1 MIDFELYKSNK
12 KYIFI
17 SIIIIIFVVF
27 FNILINNKRFYV
39 SELDNRK
46 NKINK
51 LVINEIMTSNKGA
64 MVDENGNKYDWIEL
78 YNGYDEAVDLTDYG
92 LSDEIN
98 GEVKWIFPSVT
109 IDSKSYL
116 VVFLSGKNDKGLH
129 ANFSLGQEGGE
140 LISLKNNYGKVV
152 DSVKTVDID
161 KNNTMARNSNG
172 DWLVT
177 ADITPGFVNND
188 SGREEF
194 LSGVIKTKKSG
205 LLELSE
211 FLPSNEGNV
220 IFNDNKLYGY
230 VEVTNYSKEVINLYD
245 YYLSNDSY
253 VIYKWRFPKKELNPG
268 ETYVVFVNGLDKEN
282 CASFDLK
289 HKVGSLILST
299 YSGVVEKVD
308 YEGLT
313 NGVGYVKENGIW
325 NQSADISPGYINS
338 DNGIEAFRKNDDIAK
353 KGLIINEAMSSNKWY
368 LPQNGYQF
376 YDWIELYNNSDT
388 NINLA
393 DYSLT
398 TDVDDKEMYKLPN
411 IILEPNNYYLVMASG
426 DVSLSNN
433 SYIHANFKLSSGD
446 GLLLYKNKKLVDSM
460 YLYNI
465 PKGSSYGRGN
475 NNGHYYYNIPT
486 PGWINDTNGLIKIA
500 DESMFSIPGGVYNN
514 VSSLKITLHGD
525 EDIYYTL
532 DGSVPNNYSLKYS
545 LPIEIT
551 NTTVIRAVSYKNGK
565 QNSEV
570 ITNSYIIN
578 ENHTIPVVSLSMPE
592 QYFNKVQ
599 ASPYGKTSAKAH
611 AELYEFDSSFSIDCD
626 FKLFGGQSRTL
637 SKKSFAL
644 KFNYQHLNY
653 KVFDNKDIYEF
664 NTLVLRSGSQEQT
677 GSMMRDELLTSIAYK
692 YGTLDAQAYKPV
704 VLYINGKYWGVYY
717 LREKIED
724 DFIQNN
730 YNVSGPTNIVS
741 SSFVAEEGINSDVVK
756 LKNYVKNHDL
766 RDEDNYLYVNG
777 LLDVENY
784 IDFWVYQFILNNSDL
799 HNFRYYNNPNVS
811 SNRIRM
817 ILYDL
822 DYALYGNS
830 GAYYLSYMQNPV
842 GMLTYVD
849 NSILASLMKNEKF
862 KKKFLDRLSY
872 YMKNVWTSENV
883 TREFDYIYNMI
894 QPEMYRNCERWGY
907 DYNVW
912 LGYTRNLKSYALSRN
927 SQVKYAAR
935 SYFGLTLEEANEYF
949 Y

>member
-1 MIDFELYKSNK
+1 MKKHLIVLQQGNK
-12 KYIFI
+12 DCGAASLL
-17 SIIIIIFVVF
+17 SII
-27 FNILINNKRFYV
+27 RY
-39 SELDNRK
+39 
-46 NKINK
+46 
-51 LVINEIMTSNKGA
+51 
-64 MVDENGNKYDWIEL
+64 
-78 YNGYDEAVDLTDYG
+78 YG
-92 LSDEIN
+92 
-98 GEVKWIFPSVT
+98 
-109 IDSKSYL
+109 
-116 VVFLSGKNDKGLH
+116 
-129 ANFSLGQEGGE
+129 
-140 LISLKNNYGKVV
+140 
-152 DSVKTVDID
+152 
-161 KNNTMARNSNG
+161 
-172 DWLVT
+172 
-177 ADITPGFVNND
+177 
-188 SGREEF
+188 
-194 LSGVIKTKKSG
+194 
-205 LLELSE
+205 
-211 FLPSNEGNV
+211 
-220 IFNDNKLYGY
+220 
-230 VEVTNYSKEVINLYD
+230 
-245 YYLSNDSY
+245 
-253 VIYKWRFPKKELNPG
+253 
-268 ETYVVFVNGLDKEN
+268 
-282 CASFDLK
+282 
-289 HKVGSLILST
+289 
-299 YSGVVEKVD
+299 
-308 YEGLT
+308 
-313 NGVGYVKENGIW
+313 
-325 NQSADISPGYINS
+325 
-338 DNGIEAFRKNDDIAK
+338 
-353 KGLIINEAMSSNKWY
+353 
-368 LPQNGYQF
+368 
-376 YDWIELYNNSDT
+376 
-388 NINLA
+388 
-393 DYSLT
+393 
-398 TDVDDKEMYKLPN
+398 
-411 IILEPNNYYLVMASG
+411 G
-426 DVSLSNN
+426 DVSLDRL
-433 SYIHANFKLSSGD
+433 IEMTGTTKEGTNF
-446 GLLLYKNKKLVDSM
+446 
-460 YLYNI
+460 YNI
-465 PKGSSYGRGN
+465 SEVASKFRLIAKGFKVDE
-475 NNGHYYYNIPT
+475 IDKIKE
-486 PGWINDTNGLIKIA
+486 INSPFIVQIK
-500 DESMFSIPGGVYNN
+500 
-514 VSSLKITLHGD
+514 K
-525 EDIYYTL
+525 
-532 DGSVPNNYSLKYS
+532 NNYS
-545 LPIEIT
+545 
-551 NTTVIRAVSYKNGK
+551 
-565 QNSEV
+565 
-570 ITNSYIIN
+570 
-578 ENHTIPVVSLSMPE
+578 HFMVV
-592 QYFNKVQ
+592 
-599 ASPYGKTSAKAH
+599 
-611 AELYEFDSSFSIDCD
+611 
-626 FKLFGGQSRTL
+626 
-637 SKKSFAL
+637 
-644 KFNYQHLNY
+644 Y

-741 SSFVAEEGINSDVVK
+741 SSFVAEEGINSDVIK